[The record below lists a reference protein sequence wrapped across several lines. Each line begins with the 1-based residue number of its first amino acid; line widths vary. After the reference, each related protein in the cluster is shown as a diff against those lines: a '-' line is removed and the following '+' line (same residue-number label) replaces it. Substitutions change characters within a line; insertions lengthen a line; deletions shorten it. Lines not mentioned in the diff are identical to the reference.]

1 MAMVPRLTRI
11 LYFLPMLFITFVM
24 SSMFAFD
31 DGMVAHVV
39 PKKDTTKDEECT
51 PLYFTEVC
59 DSSMLRSEFSK
70 RRCCEQ
76 NCIANLLKM
85 PLDVSVTPCC
95 PSHSQYCLPTS
106 SSSRSSDL
114 QYFSE
119 TVAINRAAIQIK
131 RVTKEDIRNNDEQ
144 YIVEKKARWRKHW
157 VDYFIDHK
165 KPGSNG
171 TARFNWKYEIYTKTY
186 DKISVCRSAFMAIYG
201 VKFEELRY
209 FQDLA
214 RSNES
219 SGTSKYDLTMEKADE
234 RKTFERFGLNY
245 DFYLFN
251 LDSYVRLEKVI
262 TLSLVHHISHIPNN
276 LIH

>member
-171 TARFNWKYEIYTKTY
+171 TARFNWKYEISVVKGSRLIY
-186 DKISVCRSAFMAIYG
+186 DPRMHYLMQIPMVD
-201 VKFEELRY
+201 V
-209 FQDLA
+209 
-214 RSNES
+214 
-219 SGTSKYDLTMEKADE
+219 
-234 RKTFERFGLNY
+234 TFFPLCYVNHVGLLLMQSTTPM
-245 DFYLFN
+245 D
-251 LDSYVRLEKVI
+251 
-262 TLSLVHHISHIPNN
+262 
-276 LIH
+276 